1 MINIRM
7 YIRIFNI
14 ELSFFFFFFNV
25 VRTWMIVINFIDA
38 SRNCD
43 KTNLSMNP
51 RKVL

>member
-14 ELSFFFFFFNV
+14 ELSFFFFFNV

>member
-1 MINIRM
+1 M

-14 ELSFFFFFFNV
+14 ELSFFFFFHV

-38 SRNCD
+38 SRNCN